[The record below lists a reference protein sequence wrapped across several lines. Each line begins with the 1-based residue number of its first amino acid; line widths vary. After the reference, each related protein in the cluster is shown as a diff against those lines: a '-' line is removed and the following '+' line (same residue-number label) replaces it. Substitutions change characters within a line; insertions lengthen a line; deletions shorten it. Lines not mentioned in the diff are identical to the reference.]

1 MAGGRL
7 CIRRRGQGGAW
18 GVSNLTLTLTPY
30 DYYYDDDDFYE
41 P

>member
-1 MAGGRL
+1 MAGGRP

-30 DYYYDDDDFYE
+30 DYYDDDDDFYE

>member
-1 MAGGRL
+1 MGGGRL
-7 CIRRRGQGGAW
+7 CIRRRGQVDAW

-30 DYYYDDDDFYE
+30 DYYDDDDGFYE